1 MEGTSDRSFTLI
13 NIPNANQQQ
22 LAGGSPPKP
31 SYGRT
36 PLHVAVMSGDIVS
49 ARLLLDNGAIPVD
62 QGDLFG
68 YTALHLAV
76 HSRRHAMTSLLLDH
90 NASLTAT
97 TDDGRT
103 AFDIAAAVTDDDA
116 DGVGVLDLLWQH
128 LAQHLPTAL
137 KRRLLKQFGAR
148 LRGGG
153 SAPQITDSQQGAQ
166 NRQNRQ
172 TIRDIIWRAEIGNFE
187 IDLSLGT
194 LAEVNEEVKYFNDH
208 VDECR
213 VCEFDEEVDGDTLC
227 IEGLKY
233 WVGGIDCG
241 CDEMC
246 AEDPVTWCGQ
256 CEEVCCIHC
265 DGGSE
270 CELCGE
276 YICGRCNSKHQ
287 CAGGGA
293 APTPPAVH
301 IAEGGGAGA
310 NARAARKRKAPV
322 ASDAD
327 DVAVKL
333 LDSTP
338 RVRSKLR

>member
-1 MEGTSDRSFTLI
+1 MEGTSDRSFPL
-13 NIPNANQQQ
+13 NIPKARPNQQQ

-153 SAPQITDSQQGAQ
+153 SAPQLTVSQQGAQ

-194 LAEVNEEVKYFNDH
+194 LDEVNDQVKHFNDH
-208 VDECR
+208 NTECAVY
-213 VCEFDEEVDGDTLC
+213 VCGEEVDGDTLC
-227 IEGLKY
+227 IEGTKY
-233 WVGGIDCG
+233 WNGGIDCG
-241 CDEMC
+241 CDETC
-246 AEDPVTWCGQ
+246 TEDPVTQCDQ
-256 CEEVCCIHC
+256 CEEACCIHC

-276 YICGRCNSKHQ
+276 YICDRCNSKHQ
-287 CAGGGA
+287 CAAGGA
-293 APTPPAVH
+293 AL
-301 IAEGGGAGA
+301 
-310 NARAARKRKAPV
+310 R
-322 ASDAD
+322 
-327 DVAVKL
+327 
-333 LDSTP
+333 
-338 RVRSKLR
+338 RVRCGVAGTYHRRDQENTA